1 MFDPCCPKTPSPFGI
16 DLETGQR
23 ILRPMNA
30 QVGLV
35 ASQDRRKW
43 VAIVAVGLSLFLSAL
58 DATIVALALP
68 PIASRFQLSDSV
80 AAAITLS
87 YAIPLM
93 LLVLPSGALVSRFRA
108 LPTFLVSILG
118 FVLGSVACGLAPNF
132 LVLLTGRIVQ
142 GSFAALI
149 ATQGVALAAA
159 VVLPKERGRAMG
171 IVGTIAPLGGVA
183 GPGIGGLLLANFG
196 WSSIFFVNVPVG
208 LLASLLGFLSLRG
221 VSLGH
226 QGPANNVYHQ
236 MAGLLRRPQ
245 FLLALIAF
253 FSSVSASVAL
263 YYLLPFDLSDIQ
275 HIDPALSG
283 LVLLCVPF
291 GMMTMGITGGYLSDR
306 YQAKPF
312 MLAGSGLLLIGSL
325 ALSLVVSSTTS
336 WMDLA
341 WRLLLVGMGI
351 GLFSSPTMTLIMGV
365 GRDMMAAASTV
376 SNLVARLGT
385 VFGPIVMGPKT
396 VPRRATRFDAVL
408 AAAIISRPTPI
419 IRVIVGLE
427 KRPIPI
433 PTSKRR
439 QARSIQEVVEET
451 TSERARLPM
460 SSSPDPASMNGLA

>member
-1 MFDPCCPKTPSPFGI
+1 MEVQIEVQTSAQK
-16 DLETGQR
+16 
-23 ILRPMNA
+23 LRWIA
-30 QVGLV
+30 V
-35 ASQDRRKW
+35 A
-43 VAIVAVGLSLFLSAL
+43 AVGLSLFLSTL

-68 PIASRFQLSDSV
+68 LIASHFNLSDNL
-80 AAAITLS
+80 AATVTLS
-87 YAIPLM
+87 YAIPLTI
-93 LLVLPSGALVSRFRA
+93 LVLPSGALMNRFRT
-108 LPTFLVSILG
+108 LDTFLASILG
-118 FVLGSVACGLAPNF
+118 FGLGSIVCGLAPSVP
-132 LVLLTGRIVQ
+132 VLLTGRVVQ
-142 GSFAALI
+142 GCFAALMS
-149 ATQGVALAAA
+149 TQGIAMAAA
-159 VVLPKERGRAMG
+159 VVSPKERGRAMG

-263 YYLLPFDLSDIQ
+263 HYLLPFDLSEIQ

-283 LVLLCVPF
+283 LVLLCVPL
-291 GMMTMGITGGYLSDR
+291 GMMTMWITGGYLSDR
-306 YQAKPF
+306 YHAKPF
-312 MLAGSGLLLIGSL
+312 ILAGSGLLLIGSL

-336 WMDLA
+336 WTDLA

-365 GRDMMAAASTV
+365 GRDMMAAASTA

-385 VFGPIVMGPKT
+385 VFGPIVMGIT
-396 VPRRATRFDAVL
+396 WTIVTSLSTQMVAGIILVDIL
-408 AAAIISRPTPI
+408 A
-419 IRVIVGLE
+419 
-427 KRPIPI
+427 
-433 PTSKRR
+433 
-439 QARSIQEVVEET
+439 
-451 TSERARLPM
+451 
-460 SSSPDPASMNGLA
+460 

>member
-1 MFDPCCPKTPSPFGI
+1 
-16 DLETGQR
+16 
-23 ILRPMNA
+23 
-30 QVGLV
+30 
-35 ASQDRRKW
+35 
-43 VAIVAVGLSLFLSAL
+43 
-58 DATIVALALP
+58 
-68 PIASRFQLSDSV
+68 
-80 AAAITLS
+80 
-87 YAIPLM
+87 
-93 LLVLPSGALVSRFRA
+93 
-108 LPTFLVSILG
+108 
-118 FVLGSVACGLAPNF
+118 
-132 LVLLTGRIVQ
+132 
-142 GSFAALI
+142 
-149 ATQGVALAAA
+149 
-159 VVLPKERGRAMG
+159 MG

-226 QGPANNVYHQ
+226 QGPANDVYHQ

-253 FSSVSASVAL
+253 FSSISASVAL
-263 YYLLPFDLSDIQ
+263 YYLLPFDLSEIQ

-283 LVLLCVPF
+283 LVLLCVPL
-291 GMMTMGITGGYLSDR
+291 GMMIMGITGGYLSDR
-306 YQAKPF
+306 YHTKPF

-385 VFGPIVMGPKT
+385 VFGPIMMGITWTIVTSLSTQMVAGIILVNILASATLIFAYLSASWLDWNPDRLQVQTGRPMAIKT
-396 VPRRATRFDAVL
+396 
-408 AAAIISRPTPI
+408 
-419 IRVIVGLE
+419 
-427 KRPIPI
+427 
-433 PTSKRR
+433 
-439 QARSIQEVVEET
+439 
-451 TSERARLPM
+451 
-460 SSSPDPASMNGLA
+460 PDHH

>member
-1 MFDPCCPKTPSPFGI
+1 MS
-16 DLETGQR
+16 
-23 ILRPMNA
+23 A
-30 QVGLV
+30 QISLV
-35 ASQDRRKW
+35 TSQDQRKW

-68 PIASRFQLSDSV
+68 PIASRFQLSDSI

-87 YAIPLM
+87 YAIPLT
-93 LLVLPSGALVSRFRA
+93 LLVLPSGTLVSRFRA

-159 VVLPKERGRAMG
+159 VVSPKERGRAMG

-183 GPGIGGLLLANFG
+183 GPGIGGLLLASFG
-196 WSSIFFVNVPVG
+196 WSSIFFVIVPVG

-221 VSLGH
+221 VSLVH
-226 QGPANNVYHQ
+226 HGPANNVYHQ
-236 MAGLLRRPQ
+236 MVGLLRRRR
-245 FLLALIAF
+245 FLLALVAF

-263 YYLLPFDLSDIQ
+263 YYLLPFDLSEIQ

-283 LVLLCVPF
+283 LVLLCVPL
-291 GMMTMGITGGYLSDR
+291 GMMTMGIAGGYLTDR

-312 MLAGSGLLLIGSL
+312 ILAGSGLLLIGSL
-325 ALSLVVSSTTS
+325 ALSLAVSSPTS
-336 WMDLA
+336 WTDLA

-351 GLFSSPTMTLIMGV
+351 GLFSSPTMTVIMGV

-376 SNLVARLGT
+376 SNLTARLGT
-385 VFGPIVMGPKT
+385 VFGPLIMGITWTIVTSLSTQIVAGIML
-396 VPRRATRFDAVL
+396 VDILASATLIL
-408 AAAIISRPTPI
+408 AYLSVSR
-419 IRVIVGLE
+419 
-427 KRPIPI
+427 
-433 PTSKRR
+433 
-439 QARSIQEVVEET
+439 
-451 TSERARLPM
+451 
-460 SSSPDPASMNGLA
+460 LA

>member
-1 MFDPCCPKTPSPFGI
+1 
-16 DLETGQR
+16 
-23 ILRPMNA
+23 MNA

-35 ASQDRRKW
+35 ASQVRRKW

-68 PIASRFQLSDSV
+68 PIASRFQLSDSI
-80 AAAITLS
+80 AAAITLA
-87 YAIPLM
+87 YAIPLT

-132 LVLLTGRIVQ
+132 LVLLTGRIIQ

-196 WSSIFFVNVPVG
+196 WSSTFFVNVPVG

-226 QGPANNVYHQ
+226 QGPANDVYHQ

-263 YYLLPFDLSDIQ
+263 YYLLPFDLSEIQ
-275 HIDPALSG
+275 HIDPA
-283 LVLLCVPF
+283 
-291 GMMTMGITGGYLSDR
+291 R
-306 YQAKPF
+306 
-312 MLAGSGLLLIGSL
+312 
-325 ALSLVVSSTTS
+325 
-336 WMDLA
+336 
-341 WRLLLVGMGI
+341 RLLLVGTGI

-385 VFGPIVMGPKT
+385 VFGPIVMGITWTIVTSLSTQMVAGIILVDILASATLIFAYLSASRLDRNPDRPQVQTGTPMAIKT
-396 VPRRATRFDAVL
+396 
-408 AAAIISRPTPI
+408 
-419 IRVIVGLE
+419 
-427 KRPIPI
+427 
-433 PTSKRR
+433 
-439 QARSIQEVVEET
+439 
-451 TSERARLPM
+451 
-460 SSSPDPASMNGLA
+460 PDHH